1 MQFGRIRNRD
11 VDGPGPTGHRA
22 TGPVGRRDMRLPRH
36 ATLGAVGALVVALL
50 PAPAA
55 AAADTG
61 AVTVAAGRS
70 LYAAAEGTR
79 VPVDLSVSTSDG
91 RPLAAAV
98 TVRWATGSGTATPG
112 ADYTA
117 ASGTLTFPAGSPS
130 GATRTVPVTL
140 RADGAAE
147 TAETVP
153 LTLAADGATVT
164 TRPTVVV
171 AAHGLPYLDRRLPV
185 RRRVADLLGRMTLAE
200 KIGQMTQAERA
211 AVADD
216 PSAVARWQL
225 GSVLSGGG
233 STPAS
238 NTPAA
243 WVEMVNG
250 LQAQALSTR
259 LQIPLIYGID
269 AVHGH
274 GNVVGATV
282 FPHNVGLG
290 ATRDPRLVERVGQAT
305 AAEVRATGIP
315 WNFAPCLCVSRDE
328 RWGRSYESF
337 GEDPALVVSMET
349 IIDGLQGRLGDTD
362 RVLAT
367 AKHYA
372 GDGDTDYDEAVAAA
386 NEGKP
391 WWEQKY
397 PIDQGV
403 TVTDRARF
411 ARIDLAPYLPAVRAH
426 KVGSVMPSFSSV
438 DWTEDGLGNPTKMH
452 AHRELITDVLKG
464 RLGFDGFL
472 ISDWE
477 GIHQIP
483 DPAEPT
489 NAGLTAYKV
498 RVGVNAGTDMFMEP
512 NSAEQFEQLL
522 LAEATAGRVPTAR
535 IDDAVRRILTKKF
548 ELGLFEHPYAS
559 ADGVDQVGSAAHR
572 AVGREAVAKSQVLLK
587 NAGHA
592 LPLRRDA
599 SLYVAGRNADDLGN
613 QAGGWTVT
621 WQGVSGADAVPGTSI
636 LDGIRQVAPG
646 ARITYSAD
654 ASAPTDGAQVGVVVV
669 GETPY
674 AEGYGDVG
682 GPECGWCSVPQQEEK
697 SLRLQP
703 GDRAV
708 VDKVCSTLPT
718 CVVLVVSGRPQVLT
732 DQLGEID
739 ALVASWLPGSE
750 GAGVADVL
758 FGRRPFTG
766 RLPVSWPRDEAQ
778 VPVNVGDA
786 DYRPLFP
793 FGWGLRTGQ
802 GRDGLAA
809 VAADRPQVRAALAPA
824 GWNAD
829 GSLRDAPGVL
839 DRLGRQLRAEHRDA
853 ALAEAILG
861 VARDAAQAAVV
872 RGSAPENWA
881 TLIADADHAQLTGD
895 PVRAFTLLARAAI

>member
-1 MQFGRIRNRD
+1 
-11 VDGPGPTGHRA
+11 
-22 TGPVGRRDMRLPRH
+22 MRLPRPV
-36 ATLGAVGALVVALL
+36 TLAAAGALVVALL
-50 PAPAA
+50 PALPAA
-55 AAADTG
+55 AADPRT
-61 AVTVAAGRS
+61 VTVTAGRS
-70 LYAAAEGTR
+70 VYAAVEGSR
-79 VPVDLSVSTSDG
+79 VPVDLAVSTSDG
-91 RPLAAAV
+91 RPLAAPV
-98 TVRWATGSGTATPG
+98 TVRWATGAGTATPG
-112 ADYTA
+112 VDYAA
-117 ASGTLTFPAGSPS
+117 ASGTLTFPAGTPS
-130 GATRTVPVTL
+130 GATRPVEVAVG
-140 RADGAAE
+140 ADGAAE

-153 LTLAADGATVT
+153 LTLAADGATVAA
-164 TRPTVVV
+164 RPTVVV
-171 AAHGLPYLDRRLPV
+171 TAHGLPYLDPRLPV

-216 PSAVARWQL
+216 PTAVARWQL

-290 ATRDPRLVERVGQAT
+290 ATRDPKLVERVGHAT

-349 IIDGLQGRLGDTD
+349 VIDGLQGRPGRLDDTD

-403 TVTDRARF
+403 TVTDREHF
-411 ARIDLAPYLPAVRAH
+411 ARVDLAPYLPAVRAH
-426 KVGSVMPSFSSV
+426 RVGSVMPSFSSV

-472 ISDWE
+472 VSDWE

-489 NAGLTAYKV
+489 NGGLTAYKV

-512 NSAEQFEQLL
+512 YSAEQFEQLL
-522 LAEATAGRVPTAR
+522 LAEVTAGRVPTAR

-559 ADGVDQVGSAAHR
+559 ADDVDQVGSAAHR
-572 AVGREAVAKSQVLLK
+572 VIGREAVAKSQVLLK
-587 NAGHA
+587 NSGRA

-646 ARITYSAD
+646 ARVTYSAD
-654 ASAPTDGAQVGVVVV
+654 ASAPTDGADVGVVVV
-669 GETPY
+669 GESPY

-682 GPECGWCSVPQQEEK
+682 GPECGWCSAPQQEEK

-703 GDRAV
+703 ADRAV
-708 VDKVCSTLPT
+708 VDKVCAALPT

-793 FGWGLRTGQ
+793 FGWGLRTDP
-802 GRDGLAA
+802 GRDRLAA
-809 VAADRPQVRAALAPA
+809 VAADRPQVRSALAPA

-829 GSLRDAPGVL
+829 GSLRDAPRVL
-839 DRLGRQLRAEHRDA
+839 DRLGRQLGGDHRDA
-853 ALAEAILG
+853 ALVEAILG

-872 RGSAPENWA
+872 RGSAPANWA
-881 TLIADADHAQLTGD
+881 ALIADADHAQLTGD
-895 PVRAFTLLARAAI
+895 PVRAFTLLVRVAT

>member
-1 MQFGRIRNRD
+1 
-11 VDGPGPTGHRA
+11 
-22 TGPVGRRDMRLPRH
+22 MRFPRY
-36 ATLGAVGALVVALL
+36 ATLAGAGLL
-50 PAPAA
+50 AVSLFPAPPA
-55 AAADTG
+55 AAADTQT
-61 AVTVAAGRS
+61 VTVATDRLVYPATQGS
-70 LYAAAEGTR
+70 R
-79 VPVDLSVSTSDG
+79 VPVDVILSTSDG
-91 RPLAAAV
+91 RPLARPV
-98 TVRWATGSGTATPG
+98 TVRWSTGAGTATAG
-112 ADYTA
+112 VDYTA

-130 GATRTVPVTL
+130 GAGRSLAVTL
-140 RADGAAE
+140 RRDAAAE

-153 LTLAADGATVT
+153 LTVTAAGAGVAAQ
-164 TRPTVVV
+164 PTVVV
-171 AAHGLPYLDRRLPV
+171 DAHGLPYLDRRLPV

-216 PSAVARWQL
+216 PTAVARWQL

-274 GNVVGATV
+274 GNVYGATV

-290 ATRDPRLVERVGQAT
+290 ATRDPALVERVGHAT

-349 IIDGLQGRLGDTD
+349 VIDGLQGRLGDAD

-372 GDGDTDYDEAVAAA
+372 GDGDTDYDEATAAA

-403 TVTDRARF
+403 TVTDREHF
-411 ARIDLAPYLPAVRAH
+411 ARVDLAPYGPAVRRH

-452 AHRELITDVLKG
+452 ANRELITDELKG

-489 NAGLTAYKV
+489 NGGLTAYKV
-498 RVGVNAGTDMFMEP
+498 RAGVNAGTDMFMEP
-512 NSAEQFEQLL
+512 YSAEQFEQLL
-522 LAEATAGRVPTAR
+522 LAEVTAGRVSTAR

-559 ADGVDQVGSAAHR
+559 AANVDQVGSAAHR
-572 AVGREAVAKSQVLLK
+572 AIGREAVAKSQVLLK
-587 NAGHA
+587 NSGQA
-592 LPLRRDA
+592 LPLRPDA
-599 SLYVAGRNADDLGN
+599 SIYVAGRNADDLGN
-613 QAGGWTVT
+613 QSGGWTIA
-621 WQGVSGADAVPGTSI
+621 WQGVSGDAIPGTSI
-636 LDGIRQVAPG
+636 LDGIREVAPQ
-646 ARITYSAD
+646 ARVTYSAD
-654 ASAPTDGAQVGVVVV
+654 ASAPTGDAQVGVVVV

-682 GPECGWCSVPQQEEK
+682 GPECGWCTVPQQEEK
-697 SLRLQP
+697 SLSLQP

-708 VDKVCSTLPT
+708 VDKVCAEVPT

-766 RLPVSWPRDEAQ
+766 RLPVSWPRTEAQ
-778 VPVNVGDA
+778 VPINVGDA
-786 DYRPLFP
+786 DYQPLFP
-793 FGWGLRTGQ
+793 FGWGLRTHP
-802 GRDGLAA
+802 GRDRLAA
-809 VAADRPQVRAALAPA
+809 LAADRPQLRAALAG

-829 GSLRDAPGVL
+829 GSLRDAPATLRTL
-839 DRLGRQLRAEHRDA
+839 DRQLRAGQRDA
-853 ALAEAILG
+853 ALVEAILG

-872 RGSAPENWA
+872 RGDAPADWA
-881 TLIADADHAQLTGD
+881 RLIADADHAQLSGD
-895 PVRAFTLLARAAI
+895 PLRAFTLLARVA